1 VGDLIH
7 TLFGNAGA
15 NFLPYFNELLE
26 HIDKML
32 VPYPERTHF
41 DHQLAISIFDDL
53 VEYCGP
59 KSFEYIDHFGE
70 AMCIYLMD
78 ANPELRQACAYG
90 IGVCAMHGGEAYTP
104 MVASVLG
111 NLTEMIGDAE
121 SRSLENKN
129 ATENAISAIFKAV
142 VHLPG
147 CGYSLDETL
156 PQILDWLPIVSDEE
170 EAKYMYTELCQQ
182 LEGGNAVLMQ
192 PENLMKLFMIFA
204 EVLGDKKIAPLK
216 PDADAVGYVPVDFP
230 LQSLRVRAVCVCVR
244 ARARVCG
251 RRRARGLVRTS
262 SQAFVLT
269 LCSGAP
275 PSRFL

>member
-1 VGDLIH
+1 LTDEDHDQEAEEKMTEEEEFENDNIRQVGDLIH

-244 ARARVCG
+244 ARARVW
-251 RRRARGLVRTS
+251 T
-262 SQAFVLT
+262 
-269 LCSGAP
+269 
-275 PSRFL
+275 